1 MTNLSTQEYSKLPS
15 TPLAEILNLAKDSG
29 YKGIDQALSE
39 IIDNALDWGS
49 KNIEIILL
57 ERYIQLKRRSKRIF
71 EISVIDD
78 GEGMNE
84 DVLDRALQITGSQ
97 ARGRDKKKGKF
108 GVGLVYSSMYAA
120 NRLDVWTWQDIGAE
134 HAIHN
139 YIDKPSLKETNQ
151 EKLFY
156 PTLQRVPQIYH
167 DITDIDLGNSGTIVR
182 WSNLNEENNDWRQ
195 GQTVINH
202 SGHLMGRM
210 FRYALKDNVSIK
222 FKLVEVGED
231 NNINDIKVSPLV
243 RVDPLYLEVG
253 TNTPPPSDKSLL
265 LTLFSQEEKT
275 VIDDDGEH
283 TCVITCSHATEEAL
297 LKEPSDK
304 LAGKTPLV

>member
-1 MTNLSTQEYSKLPS
+1 MFRENL
-15 TPLAEILNLAKDSG
+15 
-29 YKGIDQALSE
+29 
-39 IIDNALDWGS
+39 
-49 KNIEIILL
+49 
-57 ERYIQLKRRSKRIF
+57 
-71 EISVIDD
+71 
-78 GEGMNE
+78 
-84 DVLDRALQITGSQ
+84 
-97 ARGRDKKKGKF
+97 
-108 GVGLVYSSMYAA
+108 
-120 NRLDVWTWQDIGAE
+120 
-134 HAIHN
+134 HN
-139 YIDKPSLKETNQ
+139 FIDKPSLKKTKQ

-253 TNTPPPSDKSLL
+253 TNTPPPYDKKPMF
-265 LTLFSQEEKT
+265 TLFSQEEKT
-275 VIDDDGEH
+275 VIDADGEH
-283 TCVITCSHATEEAL
+283 TCVITC
-297 LKEPSDK
+297 
-304 LAGKTPLV
+304 